1 MSVES
6 FLCNKPQSV
15 GQVERNIIQWLFEL
29 KDHVHCCY
37 NVLAGTCFFGLN
49 TLVIKNIVN

>member
-29 KDHVHCCY
+29 KDRVHCC
-37 NVLAGTCFFGLN
+37 FQ
-49 TLVIKNIVN
+49 